1 MVMLKEEVSS
11 FYCLFFLNSCLN
23 SFSILFLGAL
33 SAVAKTNSPI
43 LFIGVGEG
51 FEDFEIFRAQ
61 SFVSR
66 MLGMGDI
73 GGLMRDLGDIINED
87 EQKNMIDKLQKGQ
100 FTLNDFKSQLE
111 MIMSLG
117 PINKVMEM
125 IPGIPPAMVEMMK
138 GSDGNNR
145 LNKFI
150 VIIDSMTSAENDCR
164 VDIISS
170 DSRIR
175 RIARGS
181 GAYEAEVKMLL
192 MMHKQFGQLAK
203 QMGKSGMLND
213 KNMQQEMQRNPQ
225 GMIDK
230 MAGMLDPRMMQQI
243 GGKGNL
249 MNIMN
254 QMMGPGG
261 GGPGGGGGGMGG
273 GMPDLSAIMGGMG
286 GMPPG
291 GGGMFPPGMEEM
303 MKNMK

>member
-1 MVMLKEEVSS
+1 MLKEEVSS